1 MHIILKVLPRILRAI
16 AAWPFTLS
24 RVKRPRV
31 IMTLL
36 VKNEAD
42 KLEQNLLFHHE
53 MGVDGFIV
61 TDNGSSDTTPNILR
75 TYKEKGWIL
84 DIIEEPSTGY
94 EQKKWVDRMVMMAI
108 KKHNADWII
117 NADADEL
124 WYAPSG
130 SLKTELGQCPK
141 RIMRC
146 QAYCMM
152 PEEGIPFTQWKQR
165 VVPVNDQT
173 SYDLSPYSI
182 FQPQRG
188 KVAHRANGYLH
199 IAMGNHKVAM
209 LPRTIAQGPIRIY
222 HYSVGTRQVFIDKM
236 VQGGRELEAHS
247 SKHGGLHWRYFYE
260 LWKQGRL
267 SDEYDRVI
275 GITDRERLIAE
286 GHLVEDSTICD
297 YFRNHNLTICD

>member
-1 MHIILKVLPRILRAI
+1 MHIILKVLPRILRALVT
-16 AAWPFTLS
+16 WPFTPR
-24 RVKRPRV
+24 RVQQPRL

-61 TDNGSSDTTPNILR
+61 TDNGSSDATPDILR
-75 TYKEKGWIL
+75 RYKERGWVL
-84 DIIEEPSTGY
+84 DIIDEPSTGY
-94 EQKKWVDRMVMMAI
+94 EQKRWVDRMVMLAI
-108 KKHNADWII
+108 RKHKADWII

-130 SLKTELGQCPK
+130 CLKTELSQCGK

-146 QAYCMM
+146 TAHCMM
-152 PEEGIPFTQWKQR
+152 PEEGKPLSEWITR
-165 VVPVNDQT
+165 VEPIAEPAR
-173 SYDLSPYSI
+173 YDLSPYSI

-188 KVAHRANGYLH
+188 KVAHRAAGYLH

-222 HYSVGTRQVFIDKM
+222 HYSVGIRQAFINKM
-236 VQGGRELEAHS
+236 VQGGREMETHPNQNHAR
-247 SKHGGLHWRYFYE
+247 HWRYFYE

-267 SDEYDRVI
+267 DEEYDRVI
-275 GITDRERLIAE
+275 GLNHREQLLAD
-286 GHLVEDSTICD
+286 GLLVEDTTVRD
-297 YFRNHNLTICD
+297 YFRNHNLTPCD